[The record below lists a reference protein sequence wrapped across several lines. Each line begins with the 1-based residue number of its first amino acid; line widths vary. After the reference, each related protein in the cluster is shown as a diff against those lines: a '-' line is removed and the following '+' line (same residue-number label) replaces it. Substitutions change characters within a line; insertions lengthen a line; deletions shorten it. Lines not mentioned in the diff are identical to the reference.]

1 MDEDEMTYDELRAA
15 MLSGRQT
22 SVNPGP
28 RPVLAGPV
36 LLITS
41 STLPTEVTVSQES
54 CGPLFSR
61 PRFLSL
67 RHAPLRF
74 GARLAPTS

>member
-28 RPVLAGPV
+28 RPVLVGPV

-41 STLPTEVTVSQES
+41 STLPTEVTVGQES
-54 CGPLFSR
+54 RGPLFSR
-61 PRFLSL
+61 PRSLSL
-67 RHAPLRF
+67 RHAPLRL
-74 GARLAPTS
+74 GARLAPTT